1 MGTHSMIRGGMVFL
15 SLAAA
20 MCVTAAPLRAADQP
34 QGAPTTSQEV
44 IEKSMPARAPASIET
59 APSSSR
65 QEAVPGREVEKGHET
80 PMKAPE
86 DEGAMF
92 LPLGLKGP
100 DALDV
105 EISREQDAR
114 SATSF

>member
-1 MGTHSMIRGGMVFL
+1 MGTHSMIREGVVLL
-15 SLAAA
+15 SLAAVT
-20 MCVTAAPLRAADQP
+20 CVMVALAGAANQP
-34 QGAPTTSQEV
+34 QVVPTTPQEV
-44 IEKSMPARAPASIET
+44 IEKTMPARAPAGIET

-80 PMKAPE
+80 PMKAP
-86 DEGAMF
+86 DNEGAMF